1 MSNQKFHQRVSQRA
15 AASLSAKVERRLFNY
30 AAAAGAAGVGILA
43 LSPRADAE
51 IVYTPAYIR
60 VTHNTVL
67 DLNHD
72 GVNDFR
78 FAGYRK
84 VRFPSSSAA
93 ASVLGVGSGDQV
105 LGASYAS
112 ALQAGSTIGPS
123 GKFPGGPRIVRVHD
137 RHGLSS
143 YLYDY
148 GPWHSNPYGIR
159 SRYLGFKFTIN
170 GETHYGW
177 ARMNL
182 HIERYAFIT
191 PVITGYAYET
201 EANKSLRAGQKQ
213 QTDRIGKLEA
223 PGGPSSKHVLH
234 PTLGAL
240 AGGMLGLE
248 LWRREEEEPQSR
260 AEHG

>member
-1 MSNQKFHQRVSQRA
+1 MSTKPFHGTPQERTP
-15 AASLSAKVERRLFNY
+15 ASLSAKVERTLLSY
-30 AAAAGAAGVGILA
+30 AAAASAAGVGVLA
-43 LSPRADAE
+43 MSTSANAD
-51 IVYTPAYIR
+51 IVYTPVYIR

-84 VRFPSSSAA
+84 VRFPSSSAV
-93 ASVLGVGSGDQV
+93 ASILGVSNGDQV
-105 LGASYAS
+105 FGGSYAS

-123 GKFPGGPRIVRVHD
+123 GKFPGGPRIARVHD

-159 SRYLGFKFTIN
+159 NRYLGVKFTIN

-182 HIERYAFIT
+182 HIDRYAFIT
-191 PVITGYAYET
+191 PIITGYAYET
-201 EANKSLRAGQKQ
+201 EANKSLRAGQTRQ
-213 QTDRIGKLEA
+213 ANVIGKLQV
-223 PGGPSSKHVLH
+223 PNPSSPKHAFV

-240 AGGMLGLE
+240 ASGVIGLE
-248 LWRREEEEPQSR
+248 AWRKEDELADSGEQV
-260 AEHG
+260 